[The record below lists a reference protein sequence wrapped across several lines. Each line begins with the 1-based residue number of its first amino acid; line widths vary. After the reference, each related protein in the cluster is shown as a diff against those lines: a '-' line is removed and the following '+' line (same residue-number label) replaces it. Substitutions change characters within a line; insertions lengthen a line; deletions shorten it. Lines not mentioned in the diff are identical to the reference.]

1 MANSWMEMRRSLL
14 PSPKIACHRAIEI
27 NPLVPGRMMLTLET
41 SRLVLRPWQDSDRAP
56 FAAVNADAQVRQYYY
71 PSLLTA
77 AETDEL
83 IDEATAQLANEGF
96 GFLAVERKADGALIG
111 GAGLS
116 SPGPE
121 VPGDF
126 PLEIGWILGRGY
138 WRQGYA
144 AEISRC
150 CLDFAWQELQ
160 ADCVIGYTSAINIPS
175 RRAMEKI
182 GMVYVEGGD
191 FDDITVPP
199 GNILRPHVLYRIDRP
214 RQKIHE

>member
-1 MANSWMEMRRSLL
+1 M
-14 PSPKIACHRAIEI
+14 PI
-27 NPLVPGRMMLTLET
+27 LET
-41 SRLVLRPWQDSDRAP
+41 SRLVLRPWQNSDRVP
-56 FAAVNADAQVRQYYY
+56 FAVVNADAQVRKYYY

-77 AETDEL
+77 GETNEL
-83 IDEATAQLANEGF
+83 IDEANEQFAKEGF

-116 SPGPE
+116 RPGPE
-121 VPGDF
+121 VPGEF
-126 PLEIGWILGRGY
+126 PLEIGWILGRAY

-144 AEISRC
+144 TEISQH
-150 CLDFAWQELQ
+150 CLDFAWQELRTH
-160 ADCVIGYTSAINIPS
+160 CVIGYTSAINAPS

-182 GMVYVEGGD
+182 GMIHVDGGD

-214 RQKIHE
+214 KQEIHE

>member
-1 MANSWMEMRRSLL
+1 
-14 PSPKIACHRAIEI
+14 
-27 NPLVPGRMMLTLET
+27 MLTLET
-41 SRLVLRPWQDSDRAP
+41 SRLVLRPWRDSDRAP

-83 IDEATAQLANEGF
+83 IDEANAQLATEGF

-116 SPGPE
+116 RPGPE

-126 PLEIGWILGRGY
+126 PLEIGWILGHAY

-150 CLDFAWQELQ
+150 CLDFAWQELH
-160 ADCVIGYTSAINIPS
+160 ADCVIGYTSAINTPS

-182 GMVYVEGGD
+182 GMIQVDDGD
-191 FDDITVPP
+191 FDDITVPS

-214 RQKIHE
+214 KQEIHE

>member
-1 MANSWMEMRRSLL
+1 MTNSWMEMWRSLL
-14 PSPKIACHRAIEI
+14 TSREIARPCAIKISPFIPRSA
-27 NPLVPGRMMLTLET
+27 MLILET
-41 SRLVLRPWQDSDRAP
+41 SRLVLRPWRDSDRAP

-83 IDEATAQLANEGF
+83 IDEANEQFAKEGF

-116 SPGPE
+116 RPGPE

-126 PLEIGWILGRGY
+126 PLEIGWILGRTY
-138 WRQGYA
+138 WRKGYA
-144 AEISRC
+144 SEISRR
-150 CLDFAWQELQ
+150 CLDFAWQELR

-175 RRAMEKI
+175 RRAMEAI
-182 GMVYVEGGD
+182 GMIQVDGGD
-191 FDDITVPP
+191 FDDITVSP

-214 RQKIHE
+214 KQEIHA

>member
-1 MANSWMEMRRSLL
+1 L
-14 PSPKIACHRAIEI
+14 RAIEI
-27 NPLVPGRMMLTLET
+27 NPFAPRSTMLILET
-41 SRLVLRPWQDSDRAP
+41 SRLILRPWQDSDRAP
-56 FAAVNADAQVRQYYY
+56 FAAMNTDTQVRQYYY

-83 IDEATAQLANEGF
+83 IDEANAQLAREGF
-96 GFLAVERKADGALIG
+96 GFLAVERKADGALVG

-116 SPGPE
+116 RPGPE

-126 PLEIGWILGRGY
+126 RLEIGWILAAAY

-144 AEISRC
+144 TEASRR

-160 ADCVIGYTSAINIPS
+160 ADCVIGYTSAINTPS

-182 GMVYVEGGD
+182 GMIRVEGGD
-191 FDDITVPP
+191 FDDITVPA

-214 RQKIHE
+214 TQEFKDERE